1 MPNPFPGMDPYLEG
15 PLWSSLHSSLI
26 EEIARS
32 LAPRLRPKYFALPNT
47 RVVLAVPDPIELPEL
62 QARHPDVGIYHS
74 GASGESQA
82 SAVATAPLTFL
93 LPAPEEMT
101 QSFVEIHEAD
111 SGALVTSI
119 EVLSPTN
126 KRGKGLDEFRAKRQ
140 ELLDGPAHYLEIDLL
155 RIGDRF
161 PSPNA
166 LPSVP
171 YFVFLSR
178 ANRRPRI
185 EAWPIALDQPLPT
198 VPVPLLNGDPDVM
211 LDLQRALNTIYEHYS
226 YERATRHSGEP
237 VVRLSEDQQTWAD
250 ECLRKAGLRT

>member
-15 PLWSSLHSSLI
+15 PLWSSVHSSLI
-26 EEIARS
+26 EEIARD

-47 RVVLAVPDPIELPEL
+47 RIVLAVPDPIELPEL
-62 QARHPDVGIYHS
+62 QARHPDVGIYNS
-74 GASGESQA
+74 GASGT

-101 QSFVEIHEAD
+101 QSFVEIREAD
-111 SGALVTSI
+111 SGILVTAI

-126 KRGKGLDEFRAKRQ
+126 KRGKGLEEFQTKRQ

-198 VPVPLLNGDPDVM
+198 VPVPLLVGDPDEM
-211 LDLQRALNTIYEHYS
+211 LDLQRALNTIYEHYY

-237 VVRLSEDQQTWAD
+237 VVPLSEEQQAWAD
-250 ECLRKAGLRT
+250 ECLRKAGLPT